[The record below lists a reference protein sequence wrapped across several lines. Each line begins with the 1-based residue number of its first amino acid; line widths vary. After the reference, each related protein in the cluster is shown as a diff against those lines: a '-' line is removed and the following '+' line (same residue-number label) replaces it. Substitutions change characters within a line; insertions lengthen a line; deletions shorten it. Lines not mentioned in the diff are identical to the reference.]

1 MRCGTS
7 SFKTLLGSNWK
18 RSWPLGFGYCFVLFF
33 SVAIPTWSVG
43 RWSDRA
49 LLDMSDQLYN
59 TITVMPVVAMMA
71 ALAAAM
77 VMFDYLMKPSAVGM
91 MHALPMRRSGVF
103 AAQMVSGFSLLT
115 AGNLF
120 IAVCTALLAS
130 TNGGVPLK
138 ALWLWLLCIE
148 LEEFFFFALAACC
161 AAVTGWLLG
170 LPVIYVGVNFMV
182 LAYRLLLNVMAGAF
196 YKGFS
201 GMDQDEITKFTYWC
215 TPVVKLVQSTE
226 AETTAD
232 GYMNFVRVLPRSG
245 LHTVW
250 IYAAAGVVLLALAWV
265 LYRFR
270 HSETAGSAIVFP
282 WLRPIVCYVISVAGG
297 LAIGMLVFTLISRD
311 GTDRIGLVLW
321 QIVMGAVVYCA
332 VQMLLQKTYKIWH
345 RKTFIGLGILAA
357 ILILIP
363 VVIRLDPT
371 GYQRRLPEAEDVHD
385 VWISGG
391 IIDGLDSEDPQTIA
405 DTIALHALL
414 IDGAYDDDRYDSRDT
429 QYFHV
434 TYTLKSGETFSRSYS
449 YSIEDNAL
457 KTALGKLV
465 NNHDVRLR
473 SILYESKG
481 QYGTTF
487 TGGYIYNVRSDA
499 EMTLTAEQA
508 RALYDA
514 ALADAATPVDVDDLL
529 GMSDPNRR
537 ASYLGIVLTTNLGDY
552 DFQEITTYNPHVLA
566 LLEEYGVFDA
576 MPEAFEDGAFEG
588 WDTVGLP
595 YGDDVVNSAPAI
607 EDLVPSSASMG

>member
-1 MRCGTS
+1 MRFGTS
-7 SFKTLLGSNWK
+7 SFKTLLLSNWK
-18 RSWPLGFGYCFVLFF
+18 RSWPLGFGYCFVMFF

-59 TITVMPVVAMMA
+59 TITVMPVVAMIA

-120 IAVCTALLAS
+120 IALCTALLAS

-201 GMDQDEITKFTYWC
+201 GMDQDQITKFTYWC

-245 LHTVW
+245 LNTVW
-250 IYAAAGVVLLALAWV
+250 IYAAAGVVLLALAWL
-265 LYRFR
+265 LYRLR

-297 LAIGMLVFTLISRD
+297 LAIGTLVFTLITRD

-321 QIVMGAVVYCA
+321 QIVMGAVTYCA
-332 VQMLLQKTYKIWH
+332 VQMLLQKSYKIWH
-345 RKTFIGLGILAA
+345 RKTWIGLAILAA

-363 VVIRLDPT
+363 AVIRLDPT

-434 TYTLKSGETFSRSYS
+434 TYTLKDGETFSRSYS

-465 NNHDVRLR
+465 NNPELRLR
-473 SILYESKG
+473 SIMDGREDW
-481 QYGTTF
+481 GTDF
-487 TGGYIYNVRSDA
+487 TGGMVYCWMSSADEIL
-499 EMTLTAEQA
+499 LTAEQA

-514 ALADAATPVDVDDLL
+514 ALADAATPVDVDALL
-529 GMSDPNRR
+529 EKYSGYDPV
-537 ASYLGIVLTTNLGDY
+537 AYLDIELTTPKGAY
-552 DFQEITTYNPHVLA
+552 TFQNVAPTSTHILA
-566 LLEEYGVFDA
+566 LLEEYGITQA
-576 MPEAFEDGAFEG
+576 MPEAFEEWNAMG
-588 WDTVGLP
+588 VP

-607 EDLVPSSASMG
+607 EDLVPSSSSLG

>member
-1 MRCGTS
+1 MRFGTS
-7 SFKTLLGSNWK
+7 SFKTLLLSNWK
-18 RSWPLGFGYCFVLFF
+18 RSWPLGFGYCFVMFF

-59 TITVMPVVAMMA
+59 TITVMPVAAMIA
-71 ALAAAM
+71 ALAVAM

-120 IAVCTALLAS
+120 IALCTALLAS

-138 ALWLWLLCIE
+138 ALWLWLLCLE

-201 GMDQDEITKFTYWC
+201 GMDQDQITKFTYWC
-215 TPVVKLVQSTE
+215 TPVVKLVQSTG

-250 IYAAAGVVLLALAWV
+250 IYAAAGVALLALAWL
-265 LYRFR
+265 LYRLR

-321 QIVMGAVVYCA
+321 QIVMGAVTYCA
-332 VQMLLQKTYKIWH
+332 VQMLLQKSYKIWH
-345 RKTFIGLGILAA
+345 RRTWIGLAILAA

-391 IIDGLDSEDPQTIA
+391 IIDSIYSHDPQTIA

-414 IDGAYDDDRYDSRDT
+414 IDGAYDDDRYDSRGT

-465 NNHDVRLR
+465 NNPEVRLR
-473 SILYESKG
+473 SILWGREN
-481 QYGTTF
+481 YGTDF
-487 TGGYIYNVRSDA
+487 TGGMVYCWMSSADEIL
-499 EMTLTAEQA
+499 LTAEQA

-514 ALADAATPVDVDDLL
+514 ALADAATPVDVDTLL
-529 GMSDPNRR
+529 EKYNNQPE
-537 ASYLGIVLTTNLGDY
+537 AYLDIELTTPKGTY
-552 DFQEITTYNPHVLA
+552 TFQNVASTSTHILA
-566 LLEEYGVFDA
+566 LLEEYGITLA
-576 MPEAFEDGAFEG
+576 MPEAFEEWNAMG
-588 WDTVGLP
+588 VP
-595 YGDDVVNSAPAI
+595 YGDDVVNSAPTI
-607 EDLVPSSASMG
+607 EDLVPSSSSLG

>member
-1 MRCGTS
+1 MRFGTS
-7 SFKTLLGSNWK
+7 SFKTLLLSNWK
-18 RSWPLGFGYCFVLFF
+18 RSWPLGFGYCFVMFF

-59 TITVMPVVAMMA
+59 TITVMPVVAMIA

-120 IAVCTALLAS
+120 IAVCTALLSS

-138 ALWLWLLCIE
+138 ALWLWLLCLE

-201 GMDQDEITKFTYWC
+201 GMDQDQITKFTYWC

-245 LHTVW
+245 LNTVW
-250 IYAAAGVVLLALAWV
+250 IYAAAGVVLLALAWL
-265 LYRFR
+265 LYRLR

-297 LAIGMLVFTLISRD
+297 LAIGTLVFTLITRD

-321 QIVMGAVVYCA
+321 QIVMGAVTYCA
-332 VQMLLQKTYKIWH
+332 VQMLLQKSYKIWH
-345 RKTFIGLGILAA
+345 RKTWIGLAILAA

-363 VVIRLDPT
+363 AVIRLDPT

-434 TYTLKSGETFSRSYS
+434 TYTLKDGETFSRSYS

-465 NNHDVRLR
+465 NNPELRLR
-473 SILYESKG
+473 SIMQGREDW
-481 QYGTTF
+481 GTDF
-487 TGGYIYNVRSDA
+487 TGGMVYCWMSSADEIL
-499 EMTLTAEQA
+499 LTAEQA

-514 ALADAATPVDVDDLL
+514 ALADAATPVDVDALL
-529 GMSDPNRR
+529 EKYSGYDPV
-537 ASYLGIVLTTNLGDY
+537 AYLDIELTTPKGAY
-552 DFQEITTYNPHVLA
+552 TFQNVAPTSTHILA
-566 LLEEYGVFDA
+566 LLEEYGITQA
-576 MPEAFEDGAFEG
+576 MPEAFEEWNAMG
-588 WDTVGLP
+588 VP

-607 EDLVPSSASMG
+607 EDLVPSSSSLG

>member
-1 MRCGTS
+1 MRFGTS
-7 SFKTLLGSNWK
+7 SFKTLLLSNWK
-18 RSWPLGFGYCFVLFF
+18 RSWPLGFGYCFVMFF

-59 TITVMPVVAMMA
+59 TITVMPIVAMIA
-71 ALAAAM
+71 ALAVAM

-120 IAVCTALLAS
+120 IALCTALLAS

-138 ALWLWLLCIE
+138 ALWLWLLCLE

-201 GMDQDEITKFTYWC
+201 GMDQDQITKFTYWC
-215 TPVVKLVQSTE
+215 TPVVKMVQATD

-245 LHTVW
+245 LNTVW
-250 IYAAAGVVLLALAWV
+250 IYAAAGVALLALAWL
-265 LYRFR
+265 LYRLR

-297 LAIGMLVFTLISRD
+297 LAIGMLVFTLITRD
-311 GTDRIGLVLW
+311 GTDRAGLVLW
-321 QIVMGAVVYCA
+321 QIVMGAVTYCA
-332 VQMLLQKTYKIWH
+332 VQMLLQKSYKIWH
-345 RKTFIGLGILAA
+345 RKTWIGLAILAA

-363 VVIRLDPT
+363 AVIRLDPT

-391 IIDGLDSEDPQTIA
+391 IIDSIYSHDPQTIA

-414 IDGAYDDDRYDSRDT
+414 IDGAYDDDRYDSQGT

-434 TYTLKSGETFSRSYS
+434 TYTLNSGETFSRSYS
-449 YSIEDNAL
+449 YSTEDNAL

-465 NNHDVRLR
+465 NNPELRLR
-473 SILYESKG
+473 SIMDGREDW
-481 QYGTTF
+481 GTDF
-487 TGGYIYNVRSDA
+487 TGGMVYCWMSSADEIL
-499 EMTLTAEQA
+499 LTAEQA

-514 ALADAATPVDVDDLL
+514 ALADAATPVDVDTLL
-529 GMSDPNRR
+529 EKYNNPQPE
-537 ASYLGIVLTTNLGDY
+537 AYLDIELTTPKGTY
-552 DFQEITTYNPHVLA
+552 TFQNVASTSTHILA
-566 LLEEYGVFDA
+566 LLEEYGITQA
-576 MPEAFEDGAFEG
+576 MPEAFEEWNAMG
-588 WDTVGLP
+588 VP

-607 EDLVPSSASMG
+607 EDLVPSSSSLG

>member
-1 MRCGTS
+1 MRFGTS
-7 SFKTLLGSNWK
+7 SFKTLLLSNWK
-18 RSWPLGFGYCFVLFF
+18 RSWPLGFGYCFVMFF

-59 TITVMPVVAMMA
+59 TITVMPVAAMIA
-71 ALAAAM
+71 ALAVAM

-120 IAVCTALLAS
+120 IALCTALLAS

-138 ALWLWLLCIE
+138 ALWLWLLCLE

-201 GMDQDEITKFTYWC
+201 GMDQDQITKFTYWC
-215 TPVVKLVQSTE
+215 TPVVKLVQSTG

-245 LHTVW
+245 LNTVW
-250 IYAAAGVVLLALAWV
+250 IYAAAGVALLALAWL
-265 LYRFR
+265 LYRLR

-321 QIVMGAVVYCA
+321 QIVMGAVTYCA
-332 VQMLLQKTYKIWH
+332 VQMLLQKSYKIWH
-345 RKTFIGLGILAA
+345 RRTWIGLAILAA

-385 VWISGG
+385 VWISGD
-391 IIDGLDSEDPQTIA
+391 IIDGIDSEDPQTIA

-414 IDGAYDDDRYDSRDT
+414 IDGAYDDDRYDSRGT

-465 NNHDVRLR
+465 NNPEVRLR
-473 SILYESKG
+473 SILWGREN
-481 QYGTTF
+481 YGTDF
-487 TGGYIYNVRSDA
+487 TGGMVYCWMSSADEIL
-499 EMTLTAEQA
+499 LTAEQA

-514 ALADAATPVDVDDLL
+514 ALADAATPVDVDTLL
-529 GMSDPNRR
+529 EKYTNPPE
-537 ASYLGIVLTTNLGDY
+537 AYLDIELTTPKGTY
-552 DFQEITTYNPHVLA
+552 TFQNVASTSTHILA
-566 LLEEYGVFDA
+566 LLEEYGITLA
-576 MPEAFEDGAFEG
+576 MPEAFEEWNAMG
-588 WDTVGLP
+588 VP
-595 YGDDVVNSAPAI
+595 YGDDVVNSAPTI
-607 EDLVPSSASMG
+607 EDLVPSSSSLG

>member
-1 MRCGTS
+1 MRFGTS
-7 SFKTLLGSNWK
+7 SFKTLLLSNWK
-18 RSWPLGFGYCFVLFF
+18 RSWPLGFGYCFVMFF

-59 TITVMPVVAMMA
+59 TITVMPVVAMIA

-120 IAVCTALLAS
+120 IAVCTALLSS

-138 ALWLWLLCIE
+138 ALWLWLLCLE

-201 GMDQDEITKFTYWC
+201 GMDQDQITKFTYWC

-245 LHTVW
+245 LNTVW
-250 IYAAAGVVLLALAWV
+250 IYAAAGVVLLALAWL
-265 LYRFR
+265 LYRLR

-297 LAIGMLVFTLISRD
+297 LAIGTLVFTLISRD

-321 QIVMGAVVYCA
+321 QIVMGAVTYCA
-332 VQMLLQKTYKIWH
+332 VQMLLQKSYKIWH
-345 RKTFIGLGILAA
+345 RKTWIGLAILAA

-363 VVIRLDPT
+363 AVIRLDPT

-434 TYTLKSGETFSRSYS
+434 TYTLKDGETFSRSYS

-465 NNHDVRLR
+465 NNPELRLR
-473 SILYESKG
+473 SIMQGREDW
-481 QYGTTF
+481 GTDF
-487 TGGYIYNVRSDA
+487 TGGMVYCWMSSADEIL
-499 EMTLTAEQA
+499 LTAEQA

-514 ALADAATPVDVDDLL
+514 ALADAATPVDVDALL
-529 GMSDPNRR
+529 EKYSGYDPV
-537 ASYLGIVLTTNLGDY
+537 AYLDIELTTPKGAY
-552 DFQEITTYNPHVLA
+552 TFQNVAPTSTHILA
-566 LLEEYGVFDA
+566 LLEEYGITQA
-576 MPEAFEDGAFEG
+576 MPEAFEEWNAMG
-588 WDTVGLP
+588 VP

-607 EDLVPSSASMG
+607 EDLVPSSSSLG

>member
-1 MRCGTS
+1 MRFGTS
-7 SFKTLLGSNWK
+7 SFKTLLLSNWK
-18 RSWPLGFGYCFVLFF
+18 RSWPLGFGYCFVMFF

-49 LLDMSDQLYN
+49 LPDMSDQLYN
-59 TITVMPVVAMMA
+59 TITVMPVVAMIA

-120 IAVCTALLAS
+120 IALCTALLAS

-182 LAYRLLLNVMAGAF
+182 LAYRLLLNMMAGAF

-201 GMDQDEITKFTYWC
+201 GMDQDQITKFTYWC
-215 TPVVKLVQSTE
+215 TPVVKMVQSTE

-250 IYAAAGVVLLALAWV
+250 IYAAAGVVLLALAWL
-265 LYRFR
+265 LYRLR

-297 LAIGMLVFTLISRD
+297 LAIGTLVFTLISRD

-321 QIVMGAVVYCA
+321 QIVMGAVTYCA
-332 VQMLLQKTYKIWH
+332 VQMLLQKSYKIWH
-345 RKTFIGLGILAA
+345 RRTWIGLAILAA

-363 VVIRLDPT
+363 TVIRLDPT

-434 TYTLKSGETFSRSYS
+434 TYTLNSGETFSRSYS

-465 NNHDVRLR
+465 NNPELRLR
-473 SILYESKG
+473 SIMQG
-481 QYGTTF
+481 RADWGTDF
-487 TGGYIYNVRSDA
+487 TGGMVYCWMSSADEIL
-499 EMTLTAEQA
+499 LTAEQA

-514 ALADAATPVDVDDLL
+514 ALADAATPVDVDTLL
-529 GMSDPNRR
+529 EEYR
-537 ASYLGIVLTTNLGDY
+537 SYHPAAYLDIELTTPKGTY
-552 DFQEITTYNPHVLA
+552 TFQNVTPASTHILA
-566 LLEEYGVFDA
+566 LLEEYGITRA
-576 MPEAFEDGAFEG
+576 MPEAFEEWNVLG
-588 WDTVGLP
+588 VP
-595 YGDDVVNSAPAI
+595 YGDDVANSAPAI
-607 EDLVPSSASMG
+607 EDLVPSSSSLG

>member
-33 SVAIPTWSVG
+33 SVAIPTWTTG
-43 RWSDRA
+43 RWSDTP
-49 LLDMSDQLYN
+49 LQDMSDHLFE

-115 AGNLF
+115 AGNVF
-120 IAVCTALLAS
+120 IALCTALLAS

-201 GMDQDEITKFTYWC
+201 GMDQDQITKFTYWC

-226 AETTAD
+226 TVTESPTLGVYTQ
-232 GYMNFVRVLPRSG
+232 VLPRSG
-245 LHTVW
+245 LNTVW
-250 IYAAAGVVLLALAWV
+250 IYAAAGVVLLALAWL
-265 LYRFR
+265 LYRLR

-297 LAIGMLVFTLISRD
+297 LAIGTLVFTLITRD

-345 RKTFIGLGILAA
+345 RKTFIGLAILAA

-363 VVIRLDPT
+363 AVIRLDPT

-391 IIDGLDSEDPQTIA
+391 IIGSLDSEDPQTIA

-434 TYTLKSGETFSRSYS
+434 TYTLKDGETFSRSYS

-473 SILYESKG
+473 SIMWGRED
-481 QYGTTF
+481 YGTDF
-487 TGGYIYNVRSDA
+487 TGGMVYCWMSNTD
-499 EMTLTAEQA
+499 EMLLTAEQA

-514 ALADAATPVDVDDLL
+514 ALADAATPVDVDVLL
-529 GMSDPNRR
+529 E
-537 ASYLGIVLTTNLGDY
+537 SYHGSQPVAYLDIELTTPRG
-552 DFQEITTYNPHVLA
+552 TYNFQNVAPTSTHILA
-566 LLEEYGVFDA
+566 LLEEYGITRA
-576 MPEAFEDGAFEG
+576 MPEAFEEWNAMG
-588 WDTVGLP
+588 VP